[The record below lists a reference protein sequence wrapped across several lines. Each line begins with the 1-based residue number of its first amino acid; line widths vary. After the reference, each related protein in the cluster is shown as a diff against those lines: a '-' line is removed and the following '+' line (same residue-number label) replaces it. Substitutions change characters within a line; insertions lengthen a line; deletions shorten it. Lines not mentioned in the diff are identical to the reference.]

1 METNL
6 ITLAIT
12 LAGPA
17 RLAGL
22 RRLADACGLKSYQA
36 VLKWE
41 SAGRLPRTEWTGETH
56 YAKAIE
62 EVTGGKV
69 TRKALLKQRAAA

>member
-6 ITLAIT
+6 ITYAIK

-17 RLAGL
+17 RLVGL
-22 RRLADACGLKSYQA
+22 KRLADACGLKSYQA

-41 SAGRLPRTEWTGETH
+41 AAGRLPRTEWTGETN
-56 YAKAIE
+56 YAEAIE
-62 EVTGGKV
+62 QVTDGKV
-69 TRKALLKQRAAA
+69 TRKALLKQRAA